1 MFETIAILAEG
12 VEVQQLTAADRLVLA
27 TTERTARMAILA
39 NVHGMRR
46 RLTSSTCADDAAAYA
61 AHFATTH
68 ADVTAYTR
76 SSATAP
82 WTVVS

>member
-46 RLTSSTCADDAAAYA
+46 RLMSSTCADEAHAYA
-61 AHFATTH
+61 AHFAMNH